1 MSQPLLQ
8 KKKEAVKDFK
18 IDFTGK
24 KQPLQRSLP
33 LGM

>member
-18 IDFTGK
+18 IDFTGNN
-24 KQPLQRSLP
+24 QPLQRSLP

>member
-18 IDFTGK
+18 IDGK